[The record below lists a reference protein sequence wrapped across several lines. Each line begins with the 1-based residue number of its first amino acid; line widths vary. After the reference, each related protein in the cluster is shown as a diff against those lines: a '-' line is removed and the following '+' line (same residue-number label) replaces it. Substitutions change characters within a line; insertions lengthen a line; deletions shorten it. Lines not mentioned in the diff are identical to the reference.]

1 MEYHRKRRKMTA
13 EINVVPYI
21 DVMLVLL
28 IIFMVTSP
36 FVTQGVDVELPQT
49 STAKTAAELAKEED
63 DATFIIVEVD
73 KDGNLGI
80 SVNNADMIRN
90 LSLKDMLIS
99 VKAELLINPK
109 ASVLVGGDGR
119 VPYSEI
125 VLILDSL
132 NSVGVTSVGLMTDP
146 LESRG

>member
-1 MEYHRKRRKMTA
+1 MAYQPKRRKMTA

-28 IIFMVTSP
+28 IIFMVTAP

-63 DATFIIVEVD
+63 SGAFIIVEVD
-73 KDGNLGI
+73 QNGGLGL
-80 SVNNADMIRN
+80 SVNNGDMARG
-90 LSLKDMLIS
+90 LSMQDILVR
-99 VKAELLINPK
+99 VKAELEINPK
-109 ASVLVGGDGR
+109 SPVLVGGDGR

-125 VLILDSL
+125 ILTLDALS
-132 NSVGVTSVGLMTDP
+132 SAGVSSVGLMTEP
-146 LESRG
+146 HNS